1 MRAESGG
8 GQMAPRAKY
17 SSCSMGGIRTAVAS
31 SSADWE
37 GSGISEGL
45 GQRAGVL

>member
-1 MRAESGG
+1 MGCIRA
-8 GQMAPRAKY
+8 AL
-17 SSCSMGGIRTAVAS
+17 AS

-45 GQRAGVL
+45 GERAGVL